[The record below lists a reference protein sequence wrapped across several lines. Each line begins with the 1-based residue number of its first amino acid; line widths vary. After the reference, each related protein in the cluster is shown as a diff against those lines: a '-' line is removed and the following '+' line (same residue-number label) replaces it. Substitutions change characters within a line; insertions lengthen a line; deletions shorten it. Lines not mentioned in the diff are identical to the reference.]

1 MMRGGG
7 NMQKMMK
14 EMQKMQKDM
23 EKEQQTLE
31 EKEYVGVANDD
42 LVKIT
47 MTGKKEVVKVEIDEM
62 VVDPEDVEI
71 LQDLVQIAVNDVV
84 EKIENESQE
93 QMSKYTDNLN
103 IPGF

>member
-1 MMRGGG
+1 MMPGGG

-14 EMQKMQKDM
+14 KMQKMRKDM
-23 EKEQQTLE
+23 EKEQQALE

-42 LVKIT
+42 LVKVT

-62 VVDPEDVEI
+62 IVDPEDVEI
-71 LQDLVQIAVNDVV
+71 LQDLVQIAVNDVIEQV
-84 EKIENESQE
+84 ESESE
-93 QMSKYTDNLN
+93 KQMSKYTDNLN